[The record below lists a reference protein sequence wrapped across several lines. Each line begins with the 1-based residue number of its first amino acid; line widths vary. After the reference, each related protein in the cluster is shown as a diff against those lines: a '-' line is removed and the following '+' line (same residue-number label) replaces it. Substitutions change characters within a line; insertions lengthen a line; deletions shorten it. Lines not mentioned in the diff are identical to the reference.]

1 MKGVGTDEDTWIE
14 IIVSRP
20 TPILKMIKAA
30 YKNKYGKE
38 LEDAISSEVSGDLKR
53 LLITL
58 LQCKRSDNRNPNDAQ
73 CNEYAKQ
80 LFQAGEEQ

>member
-1 MKGVGTDEDTWIE
+1 MKGVGTDEDTLIE

-38 LEDAISSEVSGDLKR
+38 LEDAIDISKEKH
-53 LLITL
+53 IY
-58 LQCKRSDNRNPNDAQ
+58 PF
-73 CNEYAKQ
+73 KQ
-80 LFQAGEEQ
+80 SRRY